1 MGITELLLGIE
12 LSTLI
17 ITVGYI
23 GLFFIV
29 FAESGLLIGF
39 FLPGDSLLFTA
50 GFLASQEILNI
61 AVLLP
66 LNFLAAVLGDSAG
79 YAFGRGVGPRIFKR
93 DNSLLFNK
101 EHLERAR
108 RFYERHGGKAIVLAR
123 FMPVVRTFAPILA
136 GVGRMRYSAFLF
148 YNIIGALVW
157 AVGIT
162 SLGYFLGN
170 VLPNAERYFL
180 PLVLAIIL
188 LSFLPPVIHILS
200 IKDERRR
207 FVAAVKKA
215 REAMMAFMRDKFR
228 SMRSLKDR

>member
-1 MGITELLLGIE
+1 MDIIELLLGIE

-17 ITVGYI
+17 LTVGYI

-61 AVLLP
+61 AILVP
-66 LNFLAAVLGDSAG
+66 LHFLAAVLGDSAG
-79 YAFGRGVGPRIFKR
+79 YAFGRGFGPRIFKR
-93 DNSLLFNK
+93 ENSPLFNK

-108 RFYERHGGKAIVLAR
+108 LFYERHGGKAIVLAR

-136 GVGRMRYSAFLF
+136 GVGRMRYPVFLF
-148 YNIIGALVW
+148 YNILGAFLW

-162 SLGYFLGN
+162 LLGFFLGN

-180 PLVLAIIL
+180 PLVLGIIL
-188 LSFLPPVIHILS
+188 LSFLPPAVHILWD
-200 IKDERRR
+200 KEERRR
-207 FVAAVKKA
+207 FAIAIRRAGAVIIERIKIYGRKG
-215 REAMMAFMRDKFR
+215 R
-228 SMRSLKDR
+228 